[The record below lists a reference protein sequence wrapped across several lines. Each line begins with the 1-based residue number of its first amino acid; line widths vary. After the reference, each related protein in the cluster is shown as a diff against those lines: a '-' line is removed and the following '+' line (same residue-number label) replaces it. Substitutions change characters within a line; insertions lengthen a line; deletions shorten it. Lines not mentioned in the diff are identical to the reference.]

1 MLFEILF
8 ASHVSSQASAAG
20 ERPPVESI
28 NLAMRIATIITVT
41 MLSGAFLRGADS
53 SSKLENKSIA
63 FRWSVADGKLQPAGA
78 DDKLNGGSITLGG
91 ECFRVELGDGTV
103 LKSSDFK
110 LASAPVIE
118 PLAPQKDSPTAALHE
133 PGRQLVAK
141 FLAPEKNLSAE
152 WRVMLRSDSTY
163 VREQLLLKAGDKDV
177 LVKEITLLDEKV
189 PGAKVEG
196 TVDGSPVVAGN
207 FFFGYE
213 HPMAKN
219 AVDANSGAQ
228 CSFLRNAV
236 LRSGETLAQ
245 SCVIGVVPSG
255 QLRRGFLA
263 YIERERAHPYRP
275 FLHYNSWYDIAWDNR
290 KFNER
295 ESLNAIDQFGQELV
309 KKRGVK
315 MNSYLFDDGWDDNQT
330 LWKFHSGFPNG
341 FTPLKNETDKYGA
354 GIAVWISPFGGYS
367 AAKAQRLK
375 YGSQFGFETNAS
387 GFSLSGPKYFQRF
400 HDICF
405 EMVQK
410 YGINM
415 FKFDGLAA
423 GGKAAANG
431 QTRDGDAM
439 LRLISDLRAAKP
451 DIYISQTVGTW
462 PSPFW
467 LLYVDSTW
475 RAGADHSFS
484 GKGSQRQ
491 QWITYRDTQTY
502 KNVIERGPLYPLNSI
517 RLHGIIY
524 ATNADGLTT
533 ASDADFRDEV
543 REFFGTGT
551 QLQEMYVT
559 PSLLNSQNWDDL
571 AEAAKWS
578 RANSDVLVDTHWVGG
593 DPGKNEI
600 YGWASWNARRGIL
613 VLRNPDDKP
622 ASFTADFK
630 KLFELPKGA
639 PEKFTLLSPWKQ
651 DKSQPEIKV
660 TASEPR
666 VFELKPFEVLVLE
679 TK

>member
-1 MLFEILF
+1 
-8 ASHVSSQASAAG
+8 
-20 ERPPVESI
+20 
-28 NLAMRIATIITVT
+28 MRIVPIITAT
-41 MLSGAFLRGADS
+41 LLSAAFLRGADS
-53 SSKLENKSIA
+53 GSQLENNSIA
-63 FRWSVADGKLQPAGA
+63 WRWTAADGKLQPAGV

-103 LKSSDFK
+103 LKSSDFQ
-110 LASAPVIE
+110 LTGAPVVE
-118 PLAPQKDSPTAALHE
+118 SLKPQKDSPTAALHE
-133 PGRQLVAK
+133 SGQQLVAE
-141 FLAPEKNLSAE
+141 FVAPEKKLSAE
-152 WRVMLRSDSTY
+152 WRVILRSGSTY
-163 VREQLLLKAGDKDV
+163 VREELSLKAGDEDV
-177 LVKEITLLDEKV
+177 LVKEITLFDEKV
-189 PGAKVEG
+189 PGAKTEG

-219 AVDANSGAQ
+219 AVDADSSVR

-236 LRSGETLAQ
+236 LRSGETLTQ

-263 YIERERAHPYRP
+263 YVERERAHPYRP

-290 KFNER
+290 KFNET
-295 ESLNAIDQFGQELV
+295 ESLNAIDLFGQELV

-315 MNSYLFDDGWDDNQT
+315 MDSFLFDDGWDDNQT

-341 FTPLKNETDKYGA
+341 FTPLKTEAAKYDA
-354 GIAVWISPFGGYS
+354 GIGVWISPFGGYNV
-367 AAKAQRLK
+367 AKTQRLK
-375 YGSQFGFETNAS
+375 YASQFGFETNAA

-400 HDICF
+400 HDICL
-405 EMVQK
+405 EMVGK
-410 YGINM
+410 YGINQ

-431 QTRDGDAM
+431 LTRDGDAM
-439 LRLISDLRAAKP
+439 LRLISDLRVAKP

-484 GKGSQRQ
+484 GKGSKRQ
-491 QWITYRDTQTY
+491 QWMTYRDTQTY
-502 KNVIERGPLYPLNSI
+502 KNVIQRGPLYPLNSI
-517 RLHGIIY
+517 MLHGIIY

-533 ASDADFRDEV
+533 ANNSEFADEV

-578 RANSDVLVDTHWVGG
+578 RANEDVLVDTHWVGG

-613 VLRNPDDKP
+613 VLRNPDDQP

-630 KLFELPKGA
+630 KIFELPNGA
-639 PEKFTLLSPWKQ
+639 PTTFRLRSPWKQ
-651 DKSQPEIKV
+651 DKSQPEIKA
-660 TASEPR
+660 TADQSQ
-666 VFELKPFEVLVLE
+666 VFQLKPFEVLVLE
-679 TK
+679 SK

>member
-1 MLFEILF
+1 M
-8 ASHVSSQASAAG
+8 
-20 ERPPVESI
+20 
-28 NLAMRIATIITVT
+28 NLNMRIATIFTAII
-41 MLSGAFLRGADS
+41 LSASFLHGAESGTQLQ
-53 SSKLENKSIA
+53 NKSIA
-63 FRWSVADGKLQPAGA
+63 FRWKVTDGRLQPAGV
-78 DDKLNGGSITLGG
+78 DDKLNGGSLTLGG
-91 ECFRVELGDGTV
+91 ECFRLELGDGMV

-110 LASAPVIE
+110 LAGSPEIE
-118 PLAPQKDSPTAALHE
+118 SLKRQADAPTAALHE
-133 PGRQLVAK
+133 SGRELIAK
-141 FLAPEKNLSAE
+141 FVAPEKNLSAE
-152 WRVMLRSDSTY
+152 WRVILRDGSTY
-163 VREQLLLKAGDKDV
+163 VREELSLRAGGADV

-189 PGAKVEG
+189 SGAKTYG

-219 AVDANSGAQ
+219 VVGDGSSVQ

-236 LRSGETLAQ
+236 LRSGETLTQ
-245 SCVIGVVPSG
+245 SCVIGVVPEG

-263 YIERERAHPYRP
+263 YVERERAHPYRP

-290 KFNER
+290 KFNEA
-295 ESLNAIDQFGQELV
+295 ESLNAIDLFGQELV
-309 KKRGVK
+309 KQRGVK
-315 MNSYLFDDGWDDNQT
+315 MDSYLFDDGWDDNQT
-330 LWKFHSGFPNG
+330 LWKFHGGFPNG
-341 FTPLKNETDKYGA
+341 FTPLKTETAKYHA
-354 GIAVWISPFGGYS
+354 GIGVWISPFGGYNV
-367 AAKAQRLK
+367 AKTQRLK

-387 GFSLSGPKYFQRF
+387 GFSLSGPKYFERF
-400 HDICF
+400 HDICL

-410 YGINM
+410 YGINL

-431 QTRDGDAM
+431 LTRDGDAM
-439 LRLISDLRAAKP
+439 LRLISDLRVAKP

-484 GKGSQRQ
+484 GKGSKRQ

-502 KNVIERGPLYPLNSI
+502 KNVSERGPLYPLNSI
-517 RLHGIIY
+517 MLHGIIY

-533 ASDADFRDEV
+533 ADNADFADEV

-593 DPGKNEI
+593 NPGKNEI

-613 VLRNPDDKP
+613 VLRNPDDKA

-630 KLFELPKGA
+630 KIFELPPGVPA
-639 PEKFTLLSPWKQ
+639 TFRLHSPWKE
-651 DKSQPEIKV
+651 DKSQPEITVK
-660 TASEPR
+660 AGEPR

>member
-1 MLFEILF
+1 
-8 ASHVSSQASAAG
+8 
-20 ERPPVESI
+20 
-28 NLAMRIATIITVT
+28 MRIPTIITVT
-41 MLSGAFLRGADS
+41 LLSASFLRGADS
-53 SSKLENKSIA
+53 STQLENKSIA
-63 FRWSVADGKLQPAGA
+63 FQWKVADGGLQPAGI
-78 DDKLNGGSITLGG
+78 DDKLNGGSVTLGG

-110 LASAPVIE
+110 LSGSPVIE
-118 PLAPQKDSPTAALHE
+118 SLKPQADSPTAALHE
-133 PGRQLVAK
+133 SGRQLVAK

-152 WRVMLRSDSTY
+152 WRVILRDGSSY
-163 VREQLLLKAGDKDV
+163 VREELSLRAGGEDV
-177 LVKEITLLDEKV
+177 LVKGITLFDEKV
-189 PGAKVEG
+189 PGAKTEG

-213 HPMAKN
+213 HPMARN
-219 AVDANSGAQ
+219 AVGADASVQ

-245 SCVIGVVPSG
+245 SCVIGVVPAG

-263 YIERERAHPYRP
+263 YVERERAHPYRP

-290 KFNER
+290 KFNEL
-295 ESLNAIDQFGQELV
+295 ESLNAIDLFGHELV
-309 KKRGVK
+309 EKRGVQ
-315 MNSYLFDDGWDDNQT
+315 MDSYLFDDGWDDNQT

-341 FTPLKNETDKYGA
+341 FTPLKTEAAKYHA
-354 GIAVWISPFGGYS
+354 GIGVWISPFGGYNV
-367 AAKAQRLK
+367 AKAQRLA
-375 YGSQFGFETNAS
+375 YGSKFGFETNGS
-387 GFSLSGPKYFQRF
+387 GFSLSGPKYFERF
-400 HDICF
+400 HEITL

-410 YGINM
+410 YGINQ

-431 QTRDGDAM
+431 LTRDGDAM
-439 LRLISDLRAAKP
+439 LRLISDLRVAKP

-475 RAGADHSFS
+475 RAGGDHSFS
-484 GKGSQRQ
+484 GKGSKRQ

-502 KNVIERGPLYPLNSI
+502 QNVAERGPLYPLNSI
-517 RLHGIIY
+517 MLHGIIY
-524 ATNADGLTT
+524 ATNADGLT
-533 ASDADFRDEV
+533 AANNADFTDEV

-551 QLQEMYVT
+551 QLQEMYIT

-578 RANSDVLVDTHWVGG
+578 RANADVLVDTHWVGG

-613 VLRNPDDKP
+613 VLRNPDDQS

-630 KLFELPKGA
+630 KMFELPNGA
-639 PEKFTLLSPWKQ
+639 PGSFTLRSPWKQ

-660 TASEPR
+660 TADQPH
-666 VFELKPFEVLVLE
+666 VFQLKPFEVLVLE